1 MTCVRRD
8 YERERMDP
16 LLVLVVILA
25 VVILVVVLLVYG
37 RLRKPSEVVWDLEAV
52 KGAVVTS
59 WKELGIDED
68 IGVIKTRADDIL
80 HTSQGLQSL
89 FEVTRGRA
97 EYGEFQLEQ
106 ILKDILP
113 SRYVHI
119 RERLPIG
126 IPDAH
131 VSTPQGIL
139 CIDSK
144 FPLDNYRKM
153 LDATDEEQ
161 RARLS
166 AVFCA
171 DVQGHVDDI
180 RAKYVKPEEG
190 TVPFAFGFI
199 PSEAVY
205 QYLTECAMGLLAEAA
220 KDGVLLV
227 SPATTA
233 VNLNL
238 LSVGLQASEISER
251 AKQIQRNLGRLST
264 ALGEV
269 EDTWTTLQTHIT
281 NAYNKAG
288 DVNDRYNRLKAV
300 FERITQPEEAS

>member
-161 RARLS
+161 RTKLS
-166 AVFCA
+166 DVFCA
-171 DVQGHVDDI
+171 DVQGHVDAI

-199 PSEAVY
+199 PSEAVFCF
-205 QYLTECAMGLLAEAA
+205 TR
-220 KDGVLLV
+220 K
-227 SPATTA
+227 
-233 VNLNL
+233 
-238 LSVGLQASEISER
+238 
-251 AKQIQRNLGRLST
+251 
-264 ALGEV
+264 
-269 EDTWTTLQTHIT
+269 
-281 NAYNKAG
+281 
-288 DVNDRYNRLKAV
+288 
-300 FERITQPEEAS
+300 